1 MQYLANLAT
10 SALLGL
16 LVAVLAAVAA
26 SRTPALA
33 GTPLAALAAGR
44 GTTGRATRKAAAG
57 RPRRNGTGR
66 DADKPTGRGTGRSGT
81 GRSGTGRNGTGRNGN
96 RAAGAARGRAAT
108 KAESRVN
115 AKSGIPRLGMG
126 ALRQQVLDYLQ
137 QHVGEDLSPTQV
149 ANALGGRSSGAV
161 GNALETL
168 TKQGQV
174 TKTSDAPRRFTIP
187 AKGRNGRARKADST
201 PAAPTAARSGKRQPG
216 RAAKATTG
224 RTSPT
229 ANKAPAKATG
239 TGRNGNGARKGRRT
253 TR

>member
-66 DADKPTGRGTGRSGT
+66 DADKPTGR
-81 GRSGTGRNGTGRNGN
+81 GTGRNGN

-239 TGRNGNGARKGRRT
+239 TGRNGNGARKGRT